1 MYGGTSREH
10 NWCQDQWVAKKKLLL
25 TFVLLLKALLHFFQW
40 RRHASGVWP
49 LVWPSRLKRWWMCGL
64 EPLNMPVNDS
74 HFVELPK
81 RRSSI
86 TSVQPIHIRSTGHS
100 IFNFECH
107 GNFIFLV
114 KNSGSNL
121 VVSTRFHCYYR
132 SSLHFRFCKRLP
144 FYPLNS
150 QFYPTNQEVL
160 SC

>member
-1 MYGGTSREH
+1 
-10 NWCQDQWVAKKKLLL
+10 
-25 TFVLLLKALLHFFQW
+25 
-40 RRHASGVWP
+40 
-49 LVWPSRLKRWWMCGL
+49 
-64 EPLNMPVNDS
+64 MPVNDS

-81 RRSSI
+81 GRSSI

-121 VVSTRFHCYYR
+121 VVLTRFHCYYR